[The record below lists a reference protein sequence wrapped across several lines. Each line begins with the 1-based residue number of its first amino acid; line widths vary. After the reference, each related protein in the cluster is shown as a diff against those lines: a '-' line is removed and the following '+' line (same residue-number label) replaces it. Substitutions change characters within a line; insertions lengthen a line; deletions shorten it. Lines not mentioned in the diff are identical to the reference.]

1 MLCLRIWILGPSET
15 QNLGRQGLT
24 KPYEDHFSHIFS
36 QRERGILI
44 HHLTQGWTFRT
55 WTKAGGITNPI
66 N

>member
-44 HHLTQGWTFRT
+44 HHLTP
-55 WTKAGGITNPI
+55 KAGHLELGQRQVEKLTQ
-66 N
+66 